1 MFYYIC
7 CIKSHTK
14 TQKMNNFYDQMPT
27 ENQFDNFIVWYNE
40 ENEQMR
46 KNADYRMQNYYNCV
60 DDYSWGGLC
69 DQAANESYG
78 KRFRLHNDLVIQM
91 RDGAFVD
98 DIEISV
104 LADMD
109 GNIVSD
115 KIVNGRFGECWI
127 IKNGGNVEFVG
138 VAKKQ
143 ATYNKKGYKV
153 MTIVYKVEFYYLT
166 NGKIVSRLLNEK
178 LVDLILENQTTY
190 KPLELFVALN
200 NN

>member
-1 MFYYIC
+1 M
-7 CIKSHTK
+7 S
-14 TQKMNNFYDQMPT
+14 NFYDQMPT
-27 ENQFDNFIVWYNE
+27 QQQFDNFLVWYNQ

-46 KNADYRMQNYYNCV
+46 KNADYRMMNYYNCV

-69 DQAANESYG
+69 DQAANEAYG
-78 KRFRLHNDLVIQM
+78 KRLRLHNNLVTQM

-104 LADMD
+104 LVDMD

-115 KIVNGRFGECWI
+115 KIVNGKFGECWI
-127 IKNGGNVEFVG
+127 IKNGANVQFVS

-153 MTIVYKVEFYYLT
+153 ATIVYKVEFYYMT
-166 NGKIVSRLLNEK
+166 NGKIVSRLLGEK
-178 LVDLILENQTTY
+178 MVDSILDHQRTY
-190 KPLELFVALN
+190 KPTELFVALN

>member
-1 MFYYIC
+1 
-7 CIKSHTK
+7 
-14 TQKMNNFYDQMPT
+14 MNNFYDQMPT
-27 ENQFDNFIVWYNE
+27 QNQFDNFIVWYNE

-69 DQAANESYG
+69 DQAANESYR

-178 LVDLILENQTTY
+178 LVDSIIENQTTY